1 MNSTCNPFFG
11 IPSSKRNGDG
21 GMINM
26 LRMDF
31 GDVKMIPITD
41 EKGPEI
47 KLERER
53 TSFDKIIT
61 EVVNGLVTYYRGL
74 AIVNPVAKFRSPANP
89 VISPAK

>member
-1 MNSTCNPFFG
+1 ME
-11 IPSSKRNGDG
+11 GDG

-47 KLERER
+47 KLERARER
-53 TSFDKIIT
+53 TSFNKIIT

-89 VISPAK
+89 VIFPAK

>member
-1 MNSTCNPFFG
+1 ME
-11 IPSSKRNGDG
+11 GDG

-47 KLERER
+47 KLERARER
-53 TSFDKIIT
+53 TTFNKIIT

-74 AIVNPVAKFRSPANP
+74 AIVNPVAKFRVPANP
-89 VISPAK
+89 VIFPAK